1 MPRLQGKVA
10 LISGASRGIGRG
22 IALRLAE
29 EGADVVVN
37 YRSHAG
43 EASQVADAIAAL
55 GRRALT
61 WQADVSDRAAV
72 ERMVAG
78 TVEHYGRL
86 DIAVANAASQNVGSI
101 LESRWEDNLRTFE
114 VSLFGVFHICQ
125 LCAQQ
130 LVRQVQSG
138 RPPVVQGDPSPR
150 TTGGELPCTNGGRL
164 ILISSIMG
172 STPYPGRAAYTT
184 CKAAIIHLGR
194 TLALE
199 LAPYHIN
206 VNVISPGWI
215 DTPGERELLGDA
227 EVDGGWRAIPWKRL
241 GRPEEIGAAAAYLA
255 GDDADFVTGS
265 NLVID
270 GGGEKPE

>member
-10 LISGASRGIGRG
+10 LVSGASRGIGKG

-37 YRSHAG
+37 YRSHAA
-43 EASQVADAIAAL
+43 EAGQVAGAIAAL
-55 GRRALT
+55 GRQALV

-78 TVEHYGRL
+78 AVAHFGAL

-101 LESRWEDNLRTFE
+101 LETRWEDNLHTFE
-114 VSLFGVFHICQ
+114 VSLFGVFHVCQ

-130 LVRQVQSG
+130 LVRQVQAG
-138 RPPVVQGDPSPR
+138 RP
-150 TTGGELPCTNGGRL
+150 GGKL

-172 STPYPGRAAYTT
+172 LTPYPGRAAYTT
-184 CKAAIIHLGR
+184 CKAAIIHLAR

-206 VNVISPGWI
+206 VNAISPGWI
-215 DTPGERELLGDA
+215 DTPGERDLLGDA
-227 EVDGGWRAIPWKRL
+227 AVDQGWKAIPWKRL

-255 GDDADFVTGS
+255 SGDADFVTGS

>member
-1 MPRLQGKVA
+1 MQRLQGKVA

-43 EASQVADAIAAL
+43 EAGQVADAIAAL
-55 GRRALT
+55 GRQALL

-78 TVEHYGRL
+78 AVQHFGHL
-86 DIAVANAASQNVGSI
+86 DIAVANAACQNIGSI
-101 LESRWEDNLRTFE
+101 LETGWEDNLRTFQ
-114 VSLFGVFHICQ
+114 VSLFGVFHLCQ
-125 LCAQQ
+125 LCAQR
-130 LVRQVQSG
+130 LVRQIQNG
-138 RPPVVQGDPSPR
+138 RP
-150 TTGGELPCTNGGRL
+150 GGKL

-172 STPYPGRAAYTT
+172 LTPYPGRASYTT

-215 DTPGERELLGDA
+215 DTPGERELLGAAALDQ
-227 EVDGGWRAIPWKRL
+227 GWQTVPWKRL

-255 GDDADFVTGS
+255 SDEADFVTGT

-270 GGGEKPE
+270 GGGEKQE

>member
-1 MPRLQGKVA
+1 MPRLKGKVA
-10 LISGASRGIGRG
+10 LVTGASRGIGKG

-37 YRSHAG
+37 YRSHAA
-43 EASQVADAIAAL
+43 EAGQVADAIAAL
-55 GRRALT
+55 GRQALA

-78 TVEHYGRL
+78 AVGHFGAL

-101 LESRWEDNLRTFE
+101 LETRWEDNLRTFE
-114 VSLFGVFHICQ
+114 VSLFGVFHVCQ

-130 LVRQVQSG
+130 LVRQVQAG
-138 RPPVVQGDPSPR
+138 RPGGLPPR
-150 TTGGELPCTNGGRL
+150 STGGKL

-172 STPYPGRAAYTT
+172 LTPYPGRAAYTA
-184 CKAAIIHLGR
+184 CKAAIIHLAR

-206 VNVISPGWI
+206 VNAISPGWI
-215 DTPGERELLGDA
+215 DTPGERDLLGDA
-227 EVDGGWRAIPWKRL
+227 AVDRGWQAIPWKRL

-255 GDDADFVTGS
+255 SDDADFVTGT